1 MKDWITDKLIG
12 LLICNHILQPVRVR
26 ADCGCRSGRR

>member
-26 ADCGCRSGRR
+26 ADCGRHSGRR

>member
-12 LLICNHILQPVRVR
+12 LLIRHGILQPVRVR
-26 ADCGCRSGRR
+26 ADCGRRCGRR

>member
-12 LLICNHILQPVRVR
+12 LLIRYHILQPVCVR
-26 ADCGCRSGRR
+26 ADCGRRSGRR